1 MIDIATCSMS
11 ASIKVFHN
19 TECTVHLMLLPFPQA
34 TANDKVGPCGPGVG
48 NRSTCFVSM
57 AEYPA
62 VKQKK
67 YHSREGGG
75 VGEAGHL

>member
-1 MIDIATCSMS
+1 
-11 ASIKVFHN
+11 
-19 TECTVHLMLLPFPQA
+19 MLLPFPQA

-48 NRSTCFVSM
+48 NRSTCFVPM

-62 VKQKK
+62 VKQKN

-75 VGEAGHL
+75 VGEAGRLGNLWHSQLLGGLELYKKMVLVQS